1 MKDRIA
7 AKVSD
12 AVDYILTKPVETI
25 THEDYLILRD
35 EINKIQSF
43 ENSKGGIDWIA
54 MLMAIMAMNSPF
66 K

>member
-7 AKVSD
+7 VKVSD
-12 AVDYILTKPVETI
+12 AVDYILTKPAETI
-25 THEDYLILRD
+25 THDDYSILTA
-35 EINKIQSF
+35 ELNKIQSF

-54 MLMAIMAMNSPF
+54 MLLAIMAMNSPF